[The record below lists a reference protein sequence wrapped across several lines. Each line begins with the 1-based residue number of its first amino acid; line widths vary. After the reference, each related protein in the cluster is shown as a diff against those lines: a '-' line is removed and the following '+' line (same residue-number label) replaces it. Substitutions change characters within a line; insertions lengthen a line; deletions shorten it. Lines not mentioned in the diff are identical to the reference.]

1 MSTSAKK
8 SRSTPEV
15 VAVTKETTSAVIPAN
30 SKSPVSGNFAFTAQ
44 EADLAHALGIDLD
57 APIVD
62 RLERAVDRVNRATRF
77 VIEAGTLLLSVRADC
92 AHGEFLPALEE
103 RGIPQQRACELMS
116 YAKFAASLSGSDR
129 DRVLA
134 LPKMKVLEL
143 AKADPEVLQDLFE
156 DDAKFGELTALSVR
170 DLRVALRDANAKRTD
185 LSTRNEKLERERD
198 RLQEELRVL
207 REGRVKTGGDV
218 PVVVQ
223 DIRLECAALHKKAL
237 MAVEDIGRLGREFL
251 TNGLPDDSEWN
262 TPVIRHLYGSLTAL
276 HAVIGGQIAD
286 MHRSFGA
293 LLNGEQ
299 SVLDTF
305 SPDEATRCAL
315 EYRALIQEHDHEAKA
330 REWEREMDR
339 PRRGRPRNAP
349 TK

>member
-1 MSTSAKK
+1 MSATAKTSRATAGALAAQE
-8 SRSTPEV
+8 STTAV
-15 VAVTKETTSAVIPAN
+15 VSNT
-30 SKSPVSGNFAFTAQ
+30 KSPNVRGFAFGEAEQALADVLGVSVSGGAEARISTAISKTNS
-44 EADLAHALGIDLD
+44 AL
-57 APIVD
+57 
-62 RLERAVDRVNRATRF
+62 RL
-77 VIEAGTLLLSVRADC
+77 VIEAGLVLLSVRAEC
-92 AHGEFLPALEE
+92 EHGEFERLLEE
-103 RGIPQQRACELMS
+103 HGMPSQRASEAMT
-116 YAKFAASLSGSDR
+116 YARFAASLSPADR
-129 DRVLA
+129 DRVIE
-134 LPKMKVLEL
+134 LPKTKVLEL

-156 DDAKFGELTALSVR
+156 DDAKFDELTALSVR

-185 LSTRNEKLERERD
+185 LATRNEKLERERD

-237 MAVEDIGRLGREFL
+237 MAVEDIGRLGREFMA
-251 TNGLPDDSEWN
+251 NGLPEDSEWN
-262 TPVIRHLYGSLTAL
+262 TPVARHLYGSLTAL

-286 MHRSFGA
+286 LHRSFGE
-293 LLNGEQ
+293 LLSGET
-299 SVLDTF
+299 SVLDTL
-305 SPDEATRCAL
+305 SPDEVTRCAL

-339 PRRGRPRNAP
+339 PRKVGRPRNAP

>member
-8 SRSTPEV
+8 SRQPAEV
-15 VAVTKETTSAVIPAN
+15 VTVQESAPAF
-30 SKSPVSGNFAFTAQ
+30 VSDAKVSVSDNFAFTPK
-44 EADLAHALGIDLD
+44 EAELAGVLGIDLD
-57 APIVD
+57 APVAD
-62 RLERAVDRVNRATRF
+62 RLACVVDKVNRATRF
-77 VIEAGTLLLSVRADC
+77 VVEAGMLLLSVRAEC

-103 RGIPQQRACELMS
+103 RGIPQPRAWELMS
-116 YAKFAASLSGSDR
+116 YAKFAAALPAAER
-129 DRVLA
+129 DRVMA
-134 LPKMKVLEL
+134 LPKTKVLEL

-218 PVVVQ
+218 PAVVQ

-251 TNGLPDDSEWN
+251 TTGLPEESEWN
-262 TPVIRHLYGSLTAL
+262 TPVVRHLHGSLTAL

-293 LLNGEQ
+293 LLSGEQ

-330 REWEREMDR
+330 REWEREMER
-339 PRRGRPRNAP
+339 PRKVGRPKNRP
-349 TK
+349 E

>member
-8 SRSTPEV
+8 SRQPE
-15 VAVTKETTSAVIPAN
+15 AAVIAQESGAALVAS
-30 SKSPVSGNFAFTAQ
+30 SKSPNVRGLGFGAAEQALADVLGVSVSGGA
-44 EADLAHALGIDLD
+44 EARISSAISKTNSAL
-57 APIVD
+57 
-62 RLERAVDRVNRATRF
+62 RL
-77 VIEAGTLLLSVRADC
+77 VIEAGLVLLSVRSEC
-92 AHGEFLPALEE
+92 EHGEFEALLEDH
-103 RGIPQQRACELMS
+103 GMPSQRASEAMT
-116 YAKFAASLSGSDR
+116 YARFAASLSPEDR
-129 DRVLA
+129 DRVIE
-134 LPKMKVLEL
+134 LPKTKVLEL

-251 TNGLPDDSEWN
+251 TTGLPDDSEWN

-330 REWEREMDR
+330 REWEREMER
-339 PRRGRPRNAP
+339 PRRGRPRTAP

>member
-1 MSTSAKK
+1 MSTPAKK
-8 SRSTPEV
+8 SRQAAEAV
-15 VAVTKETTSAVIPAN
+15 VTQESSGAIVASA
-30 SKSPVSGNFAFTAQ
+30 KSPNVRGFGFGASEQALADVLGVSVSGSA
-44 EADLAHALGIDLD
+44 EARISSAISKTNSAL
-57 APIVD
+57 
-62 RLERAVDRVNRATRF
+62 RL
-77 VIEAGTLLLSVRADC
+77 VIEAGLVLLSVRAEC
-92 AHGEFLPALEE
+92 EHGQFESLLEDH
-103 RGIPQQRACELMS
+103 GMPSQRASEAMT
-116 YAKFAASLSGSDR
+116 YARFAASLSPEDR
-129 DRVLA
+129 DRVIE
-134 LPKMKVLEL
+134 LPKTKVLEL

-251 TNGLPDDSEWN
+251 ANGLPDDSEWN
-262 TPVIRHLYGSLTAL
+262 TPVIRHLYGSLAAL
-276 HAVIGGQIAD
+276 HAVIGGQITD

-293 LLNGEQ
+293 LLNGEP

>member
-8 SRSTPEV
+8 SRQPAEV
-15 VAVTKETTSAVIPAN
+15 VAVQKSADTLVA
-30 SKSPVSGNFAFTAQ
+30 SHKSPNVRGFGFGAAEQALADVLGVSVSGGA
-44 EADLAHALGIDLD
+44 EARISSAISKTNSAL
-57 APIVD
+57 
-62 RLERAVDRVNRATRF
+62 RL
-77 VIEAGTLLLSVRADC
+77 VIEAGLVLLSVRSEC
-92 AHGEFLPALEE
+92 EHGEFEALLEDH
-103 RGIPQQRACELMS
+103 GMPSQRASEAMT
-116 YAKFAASLSGSDR
+116 YARFAASLSPEDR
-129 DRVLA
+129 DRVIE
-134 LPKMKVLEL
+134 LPKTKVLEL

-286 MHRSFGA
+286 MHLSFGA

-315 EYRALIQEHDHEAKA
+315 EYRALIQEHGHEAKA
-330 REWEREMDR
+330 REWEREMER
-339 PRRGRPRNAP
+339 PRRGRPRTAP

>member
-1 MSTSAKK
+1 MSTPIKK
-8 SRSTPEV
+8 SRPTAEAITSQESTNAV
-15 VAVTKETTSAVIPAN
+15 VASSNSPNVRGTGFGVAEQALADVLGVSVTGGTEARVSSAVAKTN
-30 SKSPVSGNFAFTAQ
+30 S
-44 EADLAHALGIDLD
+44 AL
-57 APIVD
+57 
-62 RLERAVDRVNRATRF
+62 RL
-77 VIEAGTLLLSVRADC
+77 VIEAGLVLLSVRAEC
-92 AHGEFLPALEE
+92 EHGTFEALLNEH
-103 RGIPQQRACELMS
+103 GMPSQRASEAMT
-116 YAKFAASLSGSDR
+116 YARFAASLSPADR
-129 DRVLA
+129 DRVIE
-134 LPKMKVLEL
+134 LPKTKVLEL

-156 DDAKFGELTALSVR
+156 DDAKFDELTALSVR

-218 PVVVQ
+218 PAVVQ

-251 TNGLPDDSEWN
+251 TNGLPEDSEWN
-262 TPVIRHLYGSLTAL
+262 TPVVRHLHGSLTAL

-293 LLNGEQ
+293 LLNGES

-339 PRRGRPRNAP
+339 PRKAGRPRNAP

>member
-8 SRSTPEV
+8 SRQPAEV
-15 VAVTKETTSAVIPAN
+15 VTAQDSARALVATA
-30 SKSPVSGNFAFTAQ
+30 KVSVSDNFAFTPK
-44 EADLAHALGIDLD
+44 EAELAGVLGIDLD
-57 APIVD
+57 APVAD
-62 RLERAVDRVNRATRF
+62 RLACVVDRVNRATRF
-77 VIEAGTLLLSVRADC
+77 VVEAGMLLLSVRAEC

-103 RGIPQQRACELMS
+103 RGIPQPRAWELMS
-116 YAKFAASLSGSDR
+116 YAKFAAALPAAER
-129 DRVLA
+129 DRVMA
-134 LPKMKVLEL
+134 LPKTKVLEL

-218 PVVVQ
+218 PAVVE

-237 MAVEDIGRLGREFL
+237 ISVEDIGRLGREFL
-251 TNGLPDDSEWN
+251 TTGLPEDSEWN
-262 TPVIRHLYGSLTAL
+262 TPVVRHLHGSLTAL
-276 HAVIGGQIAD
+276 HAVISGQIAD

-305 SPDEATRCAL
+305 SPDETARCAL

-330 REWEREMDR
+330 REWEREIDR
-339 PRRGRPRNAP
+339 PRKAGRPKKRP
-349 TK
+349 E

>member
-1 MSTSAKK
+1 MSASAKK
-8 SRSTPEV
+8 SPSSGIAKKPASSGD
-15 VAVTKETTSAVIPAN
+15 VAVVNTPVPNVRNFEFGEAETRLARELGV
-30 SKSPVSGNFAFTAQ
+30 PVVGSQ
-44 EADLAHALGIDLD
+44 ADRINN
-57 APIVD
+57 
-62 RLERAVDRVNRATRF
+62 AVDRTNSALRLV
-77 VIEAGTLLLSVRADC
+77 VEAGLTLLSVRAEC
-92 AHGEFLPALEE
+92 EHGHFLEMLADRDMPM
-103 RGIPQQRACELMS
+103 QRAYEAMT
-116 YAKFAASLSGSDR
+116 YAKFAAGLAESDR
-129 DRVLA
+129 DRILA
-134 LPKMKVLEL
+134 LPKTKVLEL

-156 DDAKFGELTALSVR
+156 DNAKFGELTTLSVR

-330 REWEREMDR
+330 REWEREMER
-339 PRRGRPRNAP
+339 PRRGRPRTAP

>member
-1 MSTSAKK
+1 MSASAKK
-8 SRSTPEV
+8 SRHTAE
-15 VAVTKETTSAVIPAN
+15 AVTVQDSARALTSDSKVSNVRYFGFGDAETN
-30 SKSPVSGNFAFTAQ
+30 
-44 EADLAHALGIDLD
+44 LAEALGISVAGGHSERINNAVGKTNSAL
-57 APIVD
+57 
-62 RLERAVDRVNRATRF
+62 RL
-77 VIEAGTLLLSVRADC
+77 VIEAGLVLLSVRAEC
-92 AHGEFLPALEE
+92 EHGQFLDLLAEH
-103 RGIPQQRACELMS
+103 GMPQPRASEAMT
-116 YAKFAASLSGSDR
+116 YAKFAASLSPEDR
-129 DRVLA
+129 DRVIE
-134 LPKMKVLEL
+134 LPKTKVLEL

-156 DDAKFGELTALSVR
+156 DDAKFDELTALSVR

-251 TNGLPDDSEWN
+251 ANGLPDDSEWN
-262 TPVIRHLYGSLTAL
+262 TPVIRHLYGSLAAL
-276 HAVIGGQIAD
+276 HAVIGGQITD

-293 LLNGEQ
+293 LLNGEP